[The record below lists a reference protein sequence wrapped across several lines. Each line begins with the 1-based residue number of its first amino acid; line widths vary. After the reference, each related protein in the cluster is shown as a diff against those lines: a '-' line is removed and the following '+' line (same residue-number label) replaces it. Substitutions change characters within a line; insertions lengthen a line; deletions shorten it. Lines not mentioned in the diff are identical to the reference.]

1 MQEPPPQIRDIM
13 QPHKPRPNG
22 PIPPSCVTR
31 KNKPAR
37 ADTRPC
43 AACVGRPVKV
53 AVVATKGLAKTLPA
67 EALRAQARCWKWHFI
82 TGDSRALERIRSVSP
97 HVLVLSTNLPAAC
110 GLPPARQ
117 LQAHVPGL
125 RVVVVAQH
133 APANAVILHS
143 LLGGAFGCLV
153 EPVSPAQVARAVAGL
168 ADRLPALC
176 PKAQAV
182 VLQFLHDLGAAPRP
196 KLLTPREYEIM
207 LCVEQG
213 LSHKDIASALNLK
226 ETTLHAHFTSIFK
239 KLGVHDTH
247 SALREFVRLRASAG
261 GGAGWQPATETPSSP
276 AAHNL
281 RPES

>member
-1 MQEPPPQIRDIM
+1 M
-13 QPHKPRPNG
+13 QPHKPTPSG

-82 TGDSRALERIRSVSP
+82 TGDSRALARIRSVSP

-110 GLPPARQ
+110 SLPSARQ
-117 LQAHVPGL
+117 LQAHVPEL
-125 RVVVVAQH
+125 RVLLIAPN
-133 APANAVILHS
+133 APANAAILHS
-143 LLGGAFGCLV
+143 LIGGAFGCLV
-153 EPVSPAQVARAVAGL
+153 EPVSPAQVAWAIAGL

-196 KLLTPREYEIM
+196 KVLTPREYEIM

-213 LSHKDIASALNLK
+213 LVHKHLASALNLK
-226 ETTLHAHFTSIFK
+226 ETTLHAHFDSIFK
-239 KLGVHDTH
+239 KLGVHDRH
-247 SALREFVRLRASAG
+247 SALREFVRLRACAG
-261 GGAGWQPATETPSSP
+261 GGGGQGGSQRRKRR
-276 AAHNL
+276 AAL
-281 RPES
+281 RRSA